1 MNQPETDV
9 HTIQRL
15 FAFGKSRKCHDA
27 DDALFFS
34 WYFPLFPLFSSLP
47 PVCTVYDTTSISKV
61 QSCTFYDAVD
71 STLQHIRFLTLHT
84 FLLLLGHVDLTS
96 STSRSD
102 MM

>member
-1 MNQPETDV
+1 MFTRSNDYL
-9 HTIQRL
+9 RL
-15 FAFGKSRKCHDA
+15 GNHESVTMRMMRS
-27 DDALFFS
+27 FFS